1 MTLETLLDKK
11 RHAYADQGFKPTFI
25 PDACF
30 DFQQA
35 LIEWSVLKGRAA
47 IFADCGLGKSLMELT
62 FAENVV
68 RETNRPVL
76 ILTPLAVG
84 AQMVREAAKFGMDA
98 VRSGDGVVKSGA
110 RIVIA
115 NYERLHHFDASDF
128 SGIVCDESGI
138 LKNHSGATRNAVIQ
152 FARGVKHRLL
162 ATATPAPND
171 VTELGNSVEAL
182 SIMRRVDMLSR
193 YFVHDASDTGNWRL
207 KGHAVDAFW
216 RFVANWA
223 RAIRHPRDLGFD
235 QPGYD
240 LPAMIMHM
248 HMMESKPLEGQLFP
262 TIARGLT
269 EQRAERR
276 ETIEERCAKVAE
288 LAMSEDSQFVA
299 WCSLNDESAMM
310 GKMIPDSVELSG
322 SDSDDEKEEKVDA
335 FSRGQIKTLITKPK
349 ICSHGINWQSCHRT
363 SFFPS
368 HSHEQFYQSVRRFW
382 RFGQTSPVDVHI
394 VTTEA
399 ESAVFNNLKRK
410 EEESSVMFS
419 RIVENMLSHMSAEP
433 ETYNPQTHITL
444 PSWLK

>member
-1 MTLETLLDKK
+1 MTTYSEFINRKTHLGGN
-11 RHAYADQGFKPTFI
+11 YGFKPTFI
-25 PDACF
+25 PDAAF
-30 DFQQA
+30 DFQRS
-35 LIEWSVLKGRAA
+35 LIEWSVMKGRAA
-47 IFADCGLGKSLMELT
+47 IFADCGLGKSMMELA

-84 AQMVREAAKFGMDA
+84 AQMEREASKFGMDA
-98 VRSGDGVVKSGA
+98 VRSSDGKVKAGA

-115 NYERLHHFDASDF
+115 NYERLHHFTASDF

-152 FARGVKHRLL
+152 FVKVIKHRLL

-216 RFVANWA
+216 RFVASWA
-223 RAIRHPRDLGFD
+223 RAIRHPRDIGFN

-240 LPAMIMHM
+240 LPAMNMQMHM
-248 HMMESKPLEGQLFP
+248 LESAPLPGELFP

-269 EQRAERR
+269 EQRIERR
-276 ETIEERCAKVAE
+276 ETIEARCGKVAE
-288 LAMSEDSQFVA
+288 LAMAEDSQFVA

-310 GKMIPDSVELSG
+310 GMMIPDSVELSG
-322 SDSDDEKEEKVDA
+322 ADSDEEKEEKVDA

-368 HSHEQFYQSVRRFW
+368 HSHEQFYQAVRRFW

-410 EEESSVMFS
+410 EEESSIMFS
-419 RIVENMLSHMSAEP
+419 RIVENMISHMSAEP
-433 ETYNPQTHITL
+433 ETYNPKTPIIL
-444 PSWLK
+444 PSWL